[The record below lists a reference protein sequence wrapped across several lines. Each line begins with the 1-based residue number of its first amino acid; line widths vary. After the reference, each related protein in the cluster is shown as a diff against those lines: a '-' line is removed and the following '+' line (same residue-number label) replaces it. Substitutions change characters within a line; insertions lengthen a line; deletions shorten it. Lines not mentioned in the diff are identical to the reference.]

1 MGIAKGLKKVS
12 NKTLLRLGGTVTIK
26 RVTESSYD
34 SEEGLV
40 INNTTN
46 TSIKGSLEN
55 VSNSEVNDLISQSDK
70 KLTVSAGSI
79 TFTPTTKDKII
90 ISSIEYNIIRVDT
103 NEQDNIPIYYDLFLR
118 G

>member
-40 INNTTN
+40 IDNTTSV
-46 TSIKGSLEN
+46 SIKGSLEN
-55 VSNSEVNDLISQSDK
+55 VTSSEVNDLISQSDK

-79 TFTPTTKDKII
+79 TFTPTPRDLVI
-90 ISSIEYNIIRVDT
+90 ISSIEYTVIRVDT
-103 NEQDNIPIYYDLFLR
+103 NEQDNTPIYYELFLR